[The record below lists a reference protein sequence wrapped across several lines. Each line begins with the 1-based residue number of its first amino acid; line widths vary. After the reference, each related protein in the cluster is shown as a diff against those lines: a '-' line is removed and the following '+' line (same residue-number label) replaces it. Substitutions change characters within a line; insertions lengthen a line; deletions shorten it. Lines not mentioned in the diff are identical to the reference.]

1 MNAFREN
8 LKTYLEIEKILNEFF
23 NAFHYCIINC
33 VQKEPETALRSA
45 RRGCCND
52 KYYKIHDLKH
62 PAFELLRQER
72 EKIYGK
78 PPDLENSQGVS
89 SCEYHT
95 PEGCQLKSHKSPT
108 CLSFLCKESIDFLRE
123 RCQVFGYDYLGIYYA
138 LEWILTGDMLGKALE
153 EFKAGCLKMVEKV
166 ISSGNKKDFVMAT
179 ITF

>member
-23 NAFHYCIINC
+23 NEFHW
-33 VQKEPETALRSA
+33 
-45 RRGCCND
+45 GCCND

-78 PPDLENSQGVS
+78 PPDLENSQGAS
-89 SCEYHT
+89 SCEYRT
-95 PEGCQLKSHKSPT
+95 PEGCRLKSHKSPT

-123 RCQVFGYDYLGIYYA
+123 RSQVFGYDYLGIYYA

-153 EFKAGCLKMVEKV
+153 EFKAGCLNMVEKV
-166 ISSGNKKDFVMAT
+166 ISSGNKKRFCNGYHNFLRSYIA
-179 ITF
+179 IT